1 MRNWI
6 GLLALSLFFLVG
18 CAPIKPYR
26 TQLDLSDPCSISQ
39 PSDCP
44 TDAFFQQPTS
54 GLGYNIHVGIIE
66 FDDQGALMRRELKN
80 QIVGQIDELGTSED
94 VLMVVFAHG
103 WKNNAAPDNGNLRDF
118 LEILTRL
125 EAIDQMVCRGH
136 SCEGRRVVGVFLGW
150 RGLSASVE
158 PFKTMSFWNR
168 KKRAHRVGQDGATEV
183 LSELA
188 KINARRR
195 NNRLV
200 IVGHS
205 FGGALI
211 YTALQQQLIR
221 DTAFLNHGSVPRNSA
236 DLVVLVN
243 PAFEAARFTSLHE
256 KSASMDFKQSQRPV
270 LAIFTSVTD
279 TATKTAFPIGRTFST
294 LFTKYNPDR
303 PDQSKLNRTAI
314 GHYGGYQ
321 THALV
326 SKPDQIDVAALSRS
340 VCGWEEFQ
348 KGETD
353 QWDLGVIALQRKSLI
368 KQPGQRNNPYYNVAV
383 DDVIVSGHNKIWGD
397 QFMEFLYRFVGVQ
410 DAMPCHEGGEKR

>member
-6 GLLALSLFFLVG
+6 GLLALSFILVG
-18 CAPIKPYR
+18 CAPIEPYR

-39 PSDCP
+39 PADCP
-44 TDAFFQQPTS
+44 TDAFFQQPAS
-54 GLGYNIHVGIIE
+54 GLGHNIHVGIIE
-66 FDDQGALMRRELKN
+66 FDDQGALMRRDLKN
-80 QIVGQIDELGTSED
+80 QIVGRIRELGASED

-125 EAIDQMVCRGH
+125 EATDQMVCRGH

-188 KINARRR
+188 KVNASRR

-221 DTAFLNHGSVPRNSA
+221 DTAFLRDGTVPRNSA
-236 DLVVLVN
+236 DLTVLVN
-243 PAFEAARFTSLHE
+243 PAFEAARFTSIHE
-256 KSASMDFKQSQRPV
+256 KAASMAFKESQRPV

-279 TATKTAFPIGRTFST
+279 TATKTAFPIGRTFDT
-294 LFTKYNPDR
+294 IFTKYNPDR

-326 SKPDQIDVAALSRS
+326 SKPDQIDVATLSQS
-340 VCGWEEFQ
+340 VCGWEKFQ
-348 KGETD
+348 TGETD
-353 QWDLGVIALQRKSLI
+353 QWDLGAIALERKSLI
-368 KQPGQRNNPYYNVAV
+368 EQPGQRNNPYYNVAV

-410 DAMPCHEGGEKR
+410 DAMRCREGGEKR

>member
-6 GLLALSLFFLVG
+6 GLLALSFALVG
-18 CAPIKPYR
+18 CAPNKPYR

-39 PSDCP
+39 PADCP
-44 TDAFFQQPTS
+44 TDAFFQQPAS
-54 GLGYNIHVGIIE
+54 GPGNNIHVGIIE
-66 FDDQGALMRRELKN
+66 FDDQGALMRRDLKN
-80 QIVGQIDELGTSED
+80 QIVGRIRELGASED

-125 EAIDQMVCRGH
+125 EATDQMVCRER
-136 SCEGRRVVGVFLGW
+136 SCEGRRVVGVFMGW

-188 KINARRR
+188 KIKAGRD

-221 DTAFLNHGSVPRNSA
+221 DTAFLREGTVPRNA
-236 DLVVLVN
+236 ANLTVLVN

-256 KSASMDFKQSQRPV
+256 KAKSMDFKQSQRPV

-279 TATKTAFPIGRTFST
+279 TATKTAFPIGRTFDT
-294 LFTKYNPDR
+294 IFTKYNPDR
-303 PDQSKLNRTAI
+303 PDQSKQNRTAI

-326 SKPDQIDVAALSRS
+326 SKPDQVDVATLSQS
-340 VCGWEEFQ
+340 VCGWGKFQ

-353 QWDLGVIALQRKSLI
+353 QWDLGAIALERKSLI
-368 KQPGQRNNPYYNVAV
+368 EQPGQRNNPYYNVAV

-410 DAMPCHEGGEKR
+410 DAMRCREGGEKR